1 MHRKGLNLRFC
12 WALLPKLRWNQA
24 RELVMI
30 EILMKVMR
38 KIVNEEIRHRSIV
51 VSSTPNNAGRGNS
64 VEEYCQAGGTG
75 QVDTYKETIVFFMN
89 TILKRKVHKNKSAF
103 EEILLSLFMARTSI
117 LTLLPFI
124 SLKREENNY
133 LESKDILEDIIEA
146 PSRNPSLFINSVSAY
161 FKMEFNK
168 DFLR

>member
-1 MHRKGLNLRFC
+1 
-12 WALLPKLRWNQA
+12 
-24 RELVMI
+24 
-30 EILMKVMR
+30 
-38 KIVNEEIRHRSIV
+38 
-51 VSSTPNNAGRGNS
+51 
-64 VEEYCQAGGTG
+64 
-75 QVDTYKETIVFFMN
+75 MN

-103 EEILLSLFMARTSI
+103 EEILLSLFMSRTSI

-146 PSRNPSLFINSVSAY
+146 PSRNPAQFVNSVSAY

>member
-1 MHRKGLNLRFC
+1 M
-12 WALLPKLRWNQA
+12 
-24 RELVMI
+24 
-30 EILMKVMR
+30 
-38 KIVNEEIRHRSIV
+38 
-51 VSSTPNNAGRGNS
+51 
-64 VEEYCQAGGTG
+64 
-75 QVDTYKETIVFFMN
+75 FFMN

-103 EEILLSLFMARTSI
+103 EEILLSLFLSRTSI

-146 PSRNPSLFINSVSAY
+146 PSRNPSLFVNSVSTY